1 MSSGNQYGKDDKA
14 QTGKY
19 TIRNEEKEMADI
31 KITSEDIQAVMV
43 EDPNVTLKV
52 QVKALTRA
60 LEKAE
65 EEVARL
71 TKEVESNGEVILTRK
86 NTKEK

>member
-1 MSSGNQYGKDDKA
+1 M
-14 QTGKY
+14 
-19 TIRNEEKEMADI
+19 EEKEMVDV
-31 KITSEDIQAVMV
+31 KITTEDIQAVMV
-43 EDPNVTLKV
+43 EDANVTLKV

-60 LEKAE
+60 LEASE

>member
-1 MSSGNQYGKDDKA
+1 MVDV
-14 QTGKY
+14 
-19 TIRNEEKEMADI
+19 
-31 KITSEDIQAVMV
+31 KITTGDIQAVMV

-60 LEKAE
+60 LEKVE

>member
-1 MSSGNQYGKDDKA
+1 MVDV
-14 QTGKY
+14 
-19 TIRNEEKEMADI
+19 
-31 KITSEDIQAVMV
+31 KITTGDIQAVMV
-43 EDPNVTLKV
+43 EDANVTLKV

-60 LEKAE
+60 LEASE

-71 TKEVESNGEVILTRK
+71 TKEVEKTGEVILTRK

>member
-1 MSSGNQYGKDDKA
+1 MVDV
-14 QTGKY
+14 
-19 TIRNEEKEMADI
+19 
-31 KITSEDIQAVMV
+31 KITTGDIQAVMV

-71 TKEVESNGEVILTRK
+71 TKEMENNGEVVLRRK

>member
-1 MSSGNQYGKDDKA
+1 MVDVQIT
-14 QTGKY
+14 TG
-19 TIRNEEKEMADI
+19 
-31 KITSEDIQAVMV
+31 DIQAVMV
-43 EDPNVTLKV
+43 EDPSVSLKV
-52 QVKALTRA
+52 QVKALMRA
-60 LEKAE
+60 LEKSE

>member
-1 MSSGNQYGKDDKA
+1 MVDV
-14 QTGKY
+14 
-19 TIRNEEKEMADI
+19 
-31 KITSEDIQAVMV
+31 KITTGDIQAVMV
-43 EDPNVTLKV
+43 EDANVTLKV

-60 LEKAE
+60 LEASE

-71 TKEVESNGEVILTRK
+71 TKEVEKNGEVILTRK

>member
-1 MSSGNQYGKDDKA
+1 MVDV
-14 QTGKY
+14 
-19 TIRNEEKEMADI
+19 
-31 KITSEDIQAVMV
+31 KITTEDIQAVMV
-43 EDPNVTLKV
+43 EDANVTLKV

-60 LEKAE
+60 LEASE

>member
-1 MSSGNQYGKDDKA
+1 MVDVQIT
-14 QTGKY
+14 TG
-19 TIRNEEKEMADI
+19 
-31 KITSEDIQAVMV
+31 DIQAVMG

-52 QVKALTRA
+52 QVKALMRA
-60 LEKAE
+60 LEKSE

>member
-1 MSSGNQYGKDDKA
+1 MVDV
-14 QTGKY
+14 
-19 TIRNEEKEMADI
+19 
-31 KITSEDIQAVMV
+31 KITTGDIQAVMV

-71 TKEVESNGEVILTRK
+71 TKEVENNGEVILTRK

>member
-1 MSSGNQYGKDDKA
+1 MVDV
-14 QTGKY
+14 
-19 TIRNEEKEMADI
+19 
-31 KITSEDIQAVMV
+31 KITTGDIQAVMV

-71 TKEVESNGEVILTRK
+71 TKEVEKTGEVILTRK

>member
-1 MSSGNQYGKDDKA
+1 MVDVQIT
-14 QTGKY
+14 TG
-19 TIRNEEKEMADI
+19 
-31 KITSEDIQAVMV
+31 DIQAVMV

-71 TKEVESNGEVILTRK
+71 TKEVEKNGEVILTRK

>member
-1 MSSGNQYGKDDKA
+1 MVDVQIT
-14 QTGKY
+14 TG
-19 TIRNEEKEMADI
+19 
-31 KITSEDIQAVMV
+31 DIQAVMV

-52 QVKALTRA
+52 QVKALMRA
-60 LEKAE
+60 LEKSE

-86 NTKEK
+86 NSKEK

>member
-1 MSSGNQYGKDDKA
+1 MVDV
-14 QTGKY
+14 
-19 TIRNEEKEMADI
+19 
-31 KITSEDIQAVMV
+31 KITTGDIQAVMV

-71 TKEVESNGEVILTRK
+71 TKEVESNGEVVLRRK

>member
-1 MSSGNQYGKDDKA
+1 MVDV
-14 QTGKY
+14 
-19 TIRNEEKEMADI
+19 
-31 KITSEDIQAVMV
+31 KITTGDIQAVMV

-71 TKEVESNGEVILTRK
+71 TKEVEKNGEVILTRK

>member
-1 MSSGNQYGKDDKA
+1 MVDV
-14 QTGKY
+14 
-19 TIRNEEKEMADI
+19 
-31 KITSEDIQAVMV
+31 KITTGDIQAVMV

>member
-1 MSSGNQYGKDDKA
+1 MVDVQIT
-14 QTGKY
+14 TG
-19 TIRNEEKEMADI
+19 
-31 KITSEDIQAVMV
+31 DIQAVMV

>member
-1 MSSGNQYGKDDKA
+1 M
-14 QTGKY
+14 
-19 TIRNEEKEMADI
+19 EEKEIVDV
-31 KITSEDIQAVMV
+31 KITTEDIQAVMV
-43 EDPNVTLKV
+43 EDANVTLKV

-60 LEKAE
+60 LEASE

>member
-1 MSSGNQYGKDDKA
+1 MVDVQIT
-14 QTGKY
+14 TG
-19 TIRNEEKEMADI
+19 
-31 KITSEDIQAVMV
+31 DIQAVMV

-52 QVKALTRA
+52 QVKALMRA
-60 LEKAE
+60 LEKSE